1 MMRQGVSKQNRFA
14 YRVRVENIMDVID
27 EMKKKNEGSNSSGS
41 SSEGDADAVQ
51 LLGRSW
57 TISERGSLHKTSTS
71 LLQE

>member
-1 MMRQGVSKQNRFA
+1 
-14 YRVRVENIMDVID
+14 MDVID

-41 SSEGDADAVQ
+41 SPEGDADAVQ

-57 TISERGSLHKTSTS
+57 TKSERGSLHKTSTS